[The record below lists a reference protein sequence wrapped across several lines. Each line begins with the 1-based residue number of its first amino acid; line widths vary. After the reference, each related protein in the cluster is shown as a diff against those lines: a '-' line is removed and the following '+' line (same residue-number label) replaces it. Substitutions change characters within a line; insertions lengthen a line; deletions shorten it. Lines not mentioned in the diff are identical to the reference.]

1 MIYVVNVRYAWSGIA
16 SALILLRL
24 SVTVI
29 AQNTADAAQDIA
41 ALERKVQK
49 HLQEQQPQL
58 AIPVLAEIVRLDS
71 GNVNAQANLG
81 VLLYFQNKFD
91 HAIPH
96 LEAAAKAQPE
106 LWRIH
111 ALLGM
116 AQKRIGKSGQ
126 AREHLE
132 VAFDGLT
139 EEKIKVQVGLEL
151 IELYSGAAQFEK
163 ALAIAVKLT
172 QLAPREPQVL
182 LATYQLARQT
192 MDQALL
198 NLLVAAPESAQ
209 MHIVMANEMAR
220 KGDHIGAV
228 NHYRQ
233 ALKLNPSL
241 PGAHLLLAEQLRA
254 SPDPRMNAQA
264 EAEYRTAIA
273 VNPYD
278 QLARRQLG
286 AVLSAKGD
294 YPAAEENFR
303 QALTLQANDAEAK
316 TGLAIVLISTNR
328 NAEAVPLLES
338 AIQDDPTN
346 MTAHFRLG
354 GLYRRAGR
362 VGEAD
367 RETQAFR
374 HYQDLKDKLA
384 RMHGQLSAPQAG
396 K

>member
-1 MIYVVNVRYAWSGIA
+1 MVYVVNVRDHRSGIVY
-16 SALILLRL
+16 ALVLLPL
-24 SVTVI
+24 SVAGI
-29 AQNTADAAQDIA
+29 AQNAPEAGKDIA

-91 HAIPH
+91 DAIPH
-96 LEAAAKAQPE
+96 LGASAKAQPD
-106 LWRIH
+106 LWRIQ

-116 AQKRIGKSGQ
+116 AHKRTGKPGQ

-132 VAFDGLT
+132 LAFDGLT

-151 IELYSGAAQFEK
+151 IELYSSAAHFEK
-163 ALAIAVKLT
+163 ALAIAVKLS

-220 KGDHIGAV
+220 KGDRTAAV

-233 ALKLNPSL
+233 ALKLNPAL
-241 PGAHLLLAEQLRA
+241 PGAHLQLAEQLRA

-264 EAEYRTAIA
+264 EAEYRAAIA

-286 AVLSAKGD
+286 AVLSAKGE
-294 YPAAEENFR
+294 YPAAEENYR
-303 QALTLQANDAEAK
+303 NALALQPNDAEAK

-328 NAEAVPLLES
+328 SPDAIPLLES

-346 MTAHFRLG
+346 MTAHFRLS
-354 GLYRRAGR
+354 GLYRRDGR
-362 VGEAD
+362 AAD
-367 RETQAFR
+367 AEREMQAFR
-374 HYQDLKDKLA
+374 RYQDLKDKLGKL
-384 RMHGQLSAPQAG
+384 HGQLAGPQAA